1 MVVGQAAFNETIHG
15 ESLSQCE
22 TAAATSAGHSRDN
35 NDVGHSES
43 QDDVGHSESHT
54 SFYYF
59 FTNFLWLNKN
69 YTYLNNFII

>member
-1 MVVGQAAFNETIHG
+1 MVGQAAFNETIHG

-43 QDDVGHSESHT
+43 QDDVGHSESNK
-54 SFYYF
+54 SFYFLLTF
-59 FTNFLWLNKN
+59 FDWIKITL
-69 YTYLNNFII
+69 T